1 MLEIFISCVLSTI
14 ILLVYGNLF
23 CSYFFKL
30 NIYKTSNFSENSIFG
45 IIFLSFFALIIN
57 FLIPIEK
64 SIGTIMIIISLVLFI
79 IFSLRTKYKKEL
91 VSYIFYTSVITFFLL
106 CLSNVNRPDAGLYHL
121 PYTSLINENKIILG
135 STNIHFRFGHISSVQ
150 YLSSIYNNY
159 LFSSSIITVPL
170 ASIVSIFLVYLTK
183 EFYSFFNKK
192 KEIAFI
198 IFLILLFSIFNFNRY
213 SSFGNDVPS
222 HVYFFIIIIYFLKIN
237 SLKKCDLNTFFKIFI
252 LTIFLITLKLFMIVV
267 IIIPFIMFLLS
278 KYKKKIILNK
288 NLIIFSIFGLLWVL
302 KNLLTSGCL
311 FYPIQKTCF
320 KNLDY
325 FNQKQTEQVV
335 NASEAWSKGW
345 SDQKEIILSYDEY
358 NKNLNWLKTWSN
370 EHLKKIFEKI
380 TPFAFFLIFL
390 ILSIYFK
397 KFFKSK
403 NYKFNSINKKRLL
416 ELFVINLLFF
426 SVWFFKFPLYRYG
439 LSFIGLTL
447 IIIIFL
453 LVSRNITLL
462 NKKFFSTFII
472 IGFLALFL
480 KNGIRIYEKL
490 NIEYDNYPWPRIY
503 SMSESDNN
511 IEKKFTK
518 ITDDKNNFI
527 FYYSQGQECM
537 YSKSPCSNYKN
548 KNLKIKKIYNYLIYY
563 F

>member
-1 MLEIFISCVLSTI
+1 M
-14 ILLVYGNLF
+14 
-23 CSYFFKL
+23 
-30 NIYKTSNFSENSIFG
+30 
-45 IIFLSFFALIIN
+45 
-57 FLIPIEK
+57 
-64 SIGTIMIIISLVLFI
+64 
-79 IFSLRTKYKKEL
+79 
-91 VSYIFYTSVITFFLL
+91 
-106 CLSNVNRPDAGLYHL
+106 
-121 PYTSLINENKIILG
+121 
-135 STNIHFRFGHISSVQ
+135 
-150 YLSSIYNNY
+150 
-159 LFSSSIITVPL
+159 
-170 ASIVSIFLVYLTK
+170 
-183 EFYSFFNKK
+183 
-192 KEIAFI
+192 
-198 IFLILLFSIFNFNRY
+198 
-213 SSFGNDVPS
+213 
-222 HVYFFIIIIYFLKIN
+222 
-237 SLKKCDLNTFFKIFI
+237 
-252 LTIFLITLKLFMIVV
+252 
-267 IIIPFIMFLLS
+267 
-278 KYKKKIILNK
+278 
-288 NLIIFSIFGLLWVL
+288 IIFSIFGLLWVL

-397 KFFKSK
+397 KFFKTK